1 MLHSLSLLCSQTGHR
16 MAAILNLP
24 QYSHIIVSVSKNLL
38 AGVQDGRAG
47 CDHHDGCPPAL
58 VRHCHPL
65 WSQAT
70 TMSIFLAQSNI
81 LMSLFKVWL
90 LYRMADLG
98 MTIVTVV
105 HQPRYGIFILF
116 DEVLVLGKAGRTV
129 YQGPSAAALPYF
141 NSLGFQLPPNENPAD
156 FCLDVVSGSIP
167 CQASPDFRPEVGF
180 DVLAVREHDCKF
192 LSWVVAIPTQT
203 WTCK

>member
-1 MLHSLSLLCSQTGHR
+1 MGPQHPHSKVSAVQGPAVLC
-16 MAAILNLP
+16 
-24 QYSHIIVSVSKNLL
+24 
-38 AGVQDGRAG
+38 
-47 CDHHDGCPPAL
+47 
-58 VRHCHPL
+58 
-65 WSQAT
+65 
-70 TMSIFLAQSNI
+70 
-81 LMSLFKVWL
+81 
-90 LYRMADLG
+90 RMADLG

-167 CQASPDFRPEVGF
+167 CQASPDFRPEVGLIYLQSGSRIVHPSHEWWQSCTNSAEQLEL
-180 DVLAVREHDCKF
+180 DHCQ
-192 LSWVVAIPTQT
+192 TQQQQ
-203 WTCK
+203 CC

>member
-1 MLHSLSLLCSQTGHR
+1 
-16 MAAILNLP
+16 
-24 QYSHIIVSVSKNLL
+24 
-38 AGVQDGRAG
+38 
-47 CDHHDGCPPAL
+47 
-58 VRHCHPL
+58 
-65 WSQAT
+65 
-70 TMSIFLAQSNI
+70 
-81 LMSLFKVWL
+81 
-90 LYRMADLG
+90 MADLG

-167 CQASPDFRPEVGF
+167 CQASPDFRPEVGLIYLQSGSRIVHPSHEWWQSCTKSAEQLEL
-180 DVLAVREHDCKF
+180 DHCQ
-192 LSWVVAIPTQT
+192 TQ
-203 WTCK
+203 

>member
-1 MLHSLSLLCSQTGHR
+1 
-16 MAAILNLP
+16 
-24 QYSHIIVSVSKNLL
+24 
-38 AGVQDGRAG
+38 
-47 CDHHDGCPPAL
+47 
-58 VRHCHPL
+58 
-65 WSQAT
+65 
-70 TMSIFLAQSNI
+70 
-81 LMSLFKVWL
+81 
-90 LYRMADLG
+90 MADLG

-167 CQASPDFRPEVGF
+167 CQTSPDFRPEVSVG
-180 DVLAVREHDCKF
+180 
-192 LSWVVAIPTQT
+192 I
-203 WTCK
+203 